1 MREGMGNDG
10 FVMNDVGGCAGF
22 HLRAD
27 YCSEHEWGIKYM
39 KRSFGINGDEVGI
52 ERRRIHNPNSVYF
65 IKFKKNGEKCA
76 FISNYKTY
84 ASSSLEL
91 RELKGTEVKDYV
103 NERRWFH
110 LKNNEQSEGVAGA
123 WNEKNFIC
131 VVKGQDNVDKLQT
144 VYDAFYEGDVAIF
157 LGGGQ
162 GPFSNAGLSVSII
175 TQLPAELIDN
185 MRNTD
190 MNDGWLKKT
199 ASKTGIESK
208 IKKAG
213 LRFYALSPEWND
225 AEDHSEGVKFWLNPI
240 DQNKNNHGWYTV
252 DELNQWIKGTGPIP
266 KKVLVKTKSTNEELQ
281 WTDENGNLII

>member
-10 FVMNDVGGCAGF
+10 FVMNDVDECAGL

-27 YCSEHEWGIKYM
+27 YCAEHEWGIQDM
-39 KRSFGINGDEVGI
+39 KRSFGINDDEVGI
-52 ERRRIHNPNSVYF
+52 ERRRIHNPTGVYF
-65 IKFKKNGEKCA
+65 VKFKKKGEKCA

-84 ASSSLEL
+84 TSGLER

-103 NERRWFH
+103 NERRWFDLTH
-110 LKNNEQSEGVAGA
+110 NEQSEGVAGA

-131 VVKGQDNVDKLQT
+131 VVKGQDNVDKLQE
-144 VYDAFYEGDVAIF
+144 VYDAFDEGDVAIF

-175 TQLPAELIDN
+175 SQLPAELIDN

-190 MNDGWLKKT
+190 MNSEWLKK
-199 ASKTGIESK
+199 AALKTGIEAK

-213 LRFYALSPEWND
+213 LGFYALSPEWND
-225 AEDHSEGVKFWLNPI
+225 IEDHSEGVKFWLNPT
-240 DQNKNNHGWYTV
+240 DQQNNNHGWYTV
-252 DELNQWIKGTGPIP
+252 DELKQWIKGTGPIP
-266 KKVLVKTKSTNEELQ
+266 KTVSVKPKANTKEQ
-281 WTDENGNLII
+281 KWTDENGNLIV